1 MASDKRREAR
11 VISVLGS
18 KGGVRQTIIAVNL
31 AISLKEET
39 QKEVALVD
47 LDLQVAGEIA
57 LLLNLPLRRSLVDLV
72 PLLDRLDASLIKGYL
87 SPHESGIDLLYG
99 ISSLTQR
106 GQIKPSHIEKFLPVL
121 CSIYDYIVVNTE
133 TSFTNTLIAALDHS
147 DLILLITTADLLSLN
162 DTKQTLKVFQT
173 LHFPLPMIK
182 ILLNMSNIKGAINT
196 QKVESYLGQEIFGHI
211 PYDTAAVVSSI
222 NEGVP
227 AMISAPRSHF
237 SDGIRE
243 VALTLIQENKRYL
256 TAQKGLFA
264 EVGELLAAARPKRGE
279 AAPVLPSEE
288 EVVEIKPRWDETVI
302 NLKSAIHKRL
312 LEEMDLKSLDLRE
325 SEDPKKREEVR
336 ETTKSAIEKILAQKA
351 DITLS
356 RTDRTRLVLE
366 ILDEVLGL
374 GPLED
379 FLRDT
384 TITEIM
390 VNGKD
395 KIYIEQ
401 KGKLYLSNKRFV
413 SNDQLLGIIRRI
425 VAPLGR
431 RIDESSPMVDARLK
445 DGSRVNAIIP
455 PLAIQGP
462 MLTIRKFPGK
472 RLTAEDWIKLGSINS
487 NIVEFIRVGIQARQN
502 IIISGG
508 TSSGKTTLLNIASS
522 FIPTDERIVT
532 IEDSAELKLEQ
543 EHVVTLESRPPN
555 IEGKGAV
562 PIRQLVINSLRMR
575 PDRIVVGECRGGEA
589 LDMLQA
595 MNTGHDGSLTT
606 VHANSPRDVLSRLE
620 TMVLMAGMELPI
632 RAIRDQVVAAI
643 DIIVHLARFL
653 DGSRRVIKV
662 TEVTGMEG
670 EIITLSDIFKFKQI
684 GVDEKGKVL
693 GEFQATGVTPTFT
706 ETLEARGISLDRS
719 IFQPAKERVRK

>member
-1 MASDKRREAR
+1 
-11 VISVLGS
+11 
-18 KGGVRQTIIAVNL
+18 
-31 AISLKEET
+31 
-39 QKEVALVD
+39 
-47 LDLQVAGEIA
+47 
-57 LLLNLPLRRSLVDLV
+57 
-72 PLLDRLDASLIKGYL
+72 
-87 SPHESGIDLLYG
+87 
-99 ISSLTQR
+99 
-106 GQIKPSHIEKFLPVL
+106 
-121 CSIYDYIVVNTE
+121 
-133 TSFTNTLIAALDHS
+133 
-147 DLILLITTADLLSLN
+147 
-162 DTKQTLKVFQT
+162 
-173 LHFPLPMIK
+173 
-182 ILLNMSNIKGAINT
+182 
-196 QKVESYLGQEIFGHI
+196 
-211 PYDTAAVVSSI
+211 
-222 NEGVP
+222 
-227 AMISAPRSHF
+227 MISAPRSHF
-237 SDGIRE
+237 SNGIRE
-243 VALTLIQENKRYL
+243 IALTLIQENKRYL
-256 TAQKGLFA
+256 TAKKGLFA
-264 EVGELLAAARPKRGE
+264 EVGELLATARPKKGE
-279 AAPVLPSEE
+279 ASPVLPTEE
-288 EVVEIKPRWDETVI
+288 EVVEIKPRWDEAVI
-302 NLKSAIHKRL
+302 EIKSAIHKRL
-312 LEEMDLKSLDLRE
+312 LEEIDLKSLDLKE
-325 SEDPKKREEVR
+325 TQDPKKREQVR
-336 ETTKSAIEKILAQKA
+336 ETTKRAIEKILAQKA

-356 RTDRTRLVLE
+356 RSDRTRLVLE
-366 ILDEVLGL
+366 ILDEALGL

-455 PLAIQGP
+455 PLAVQGP

-472 RLTAEDWIKLGSINS
+472 RLTAEDWIKLGSLHS
-487 NIVEFIRVGIQARQN
+487 DIVEFIRICVQARQN

-522 FIPTDERIVT
+522 FIPQDERIVT

-543 EHVVTLESRPPN
+543 EHIVTLESRPPN

-575 PDRIVVGECRGGEA
+575 PDRIVIGECRGGEA

-606 VHANSPRDVLSRLE
+606 IHANSPRDVLSRLE

-653 DGSRRVIKV
+653 
-662 TEVTGMEG
+662 
-670 EIITLSDIFKFKQI
+670 
-684 GVDEKGKVL
+684 
-693 GEFQATGVTPTFT
+693 
-706 ETLEARGISLDRS
+706 
-719 IFQPAKERVRK
+719 